1 MKGADMVFSSAILRG
16 LLAVAAPFGCGIF
29 CWEERR
35 KNMNKKLRW
44 ITETA
49 ILLALLVSLQ
59 ALTKGFGQ
67 LVTGSCVNAILAIA
81 VLVGGLGCGI
91 TVALVSPVLAFL
103 LGIAP
108 QILTVPAI
116 MAGNTVYVVLLFVI
130 AGKSKN
136 IVRKIAAWVVA
147 AAAKFAALYAIVV
160 GLICGVLSEGLLAS
174 GAMKPPMLEALPA
187 TFSWPQLFT
196 ALIGGAVALLI
207 VPVLRKALKK

>member
-1 MKGADMVFSSAILRG
+1 
-16 LLAVAAPFGCGIF
+16 
-29 CWEERR
+29 
-35 KNMNKKLRW
+35 MNKKIRW

-49 ILLALLVSLQ
+49 VMLALLVALQ

-67 LVTGSCVNAILAIA
+67 LVTGSCVNAVLAVS

-91 TVALVSPVLAFL
+91 TVALTSPVLAFL

-116 MAGNTVYVVLLFVI
+116 MVGNAVYVVLLSVLADETGRNALKQAI
-130 AGKSKN
+130 
-136 IVRKIAAWVVA
+136 AWVVA
-147 AAAKFAALYAIVV
+147 AAAKFAALYLIVV
-160 GLICGVLSEGLLAS
+160 KIICGVLSENLLAA
-174 GAMKPPMLEALPA
+174 GTLKAPMLKALPA

-207 VPVLRKALKK
+207 VPVIRKALHK

>member
-1 MKGADMVFSSAILRG
+1 
-16 LLAVAAPFGCGIF
+16 
-29 CWEERR
+29 
-35 KNMNKKLRW
+35 MNKKLRW

-49 ILLALLVSLQ
+49 IMLALLVSLQ

-67 LVTGSCVNAILAIA
+67 LVTGSCVNAILAIS
-81 VLVGGLGCGI
+81 VLVGGLSSGI
-91 TVALVSPVLAFL
+91 TVALISPVLAFL

-116 MAGNTVYVVLLFVI
+116 MVGNTVYVLLLALI
-130 AGKSKN
+130 AGNSKS
-136 IVRKIAAWVVA
+136 IVRKVIAWVA
-147 AAAKFAALYAIVV
+147 AAFAKFAALYAIVV
-160 GLICGVLSEGLLAS
+160 GLICGVLSEGLLAA
-174 GAMKPPMLEALPA
+174 GTLKEPMLKALPA